1 MLSSV
6 QTDLRRYGFEDLVY
20 GFYRSDRNDGKLQTI
35 CNLQMYS
42 AGSVGWPRD
51 LAHPSSNVQRGS
63 KSVKFG
69 VIFDNVRLHAA
80 RVENEQDIWILKP
93 TC

>member
-42 AGSVGWPRD
+42 AGSVG
-51 LAHPSSNVQRGS
+51 
-63 KSVKFG
+63 
-69 VIFDNVRLHAA
+69 
-80 RVENEQDIWILKP
+80 
-93 TC
+93 